1 MRIIDNIVYY
11 TSLDVASVCNR
22 SLQQFTNW
30 DKYSNI
36 LEEQGKERLIPRPAL
51 VLNKRR
57 LYTKNQV
64 DQILVFSKSLKRG
77 QMAQYSRTRC
87 GQRGR
92 DINDRMNK
100 KEVEKSFKAVQE
112 NLDKVNKAVDY
123 KKRFKYLKNKG
134 K

>member
-11 TSLDVASVCNR
+11 TSLDCASVCNR

-30 DKYSNI
+30 DKYSNQ
-36 LEEQGKERLIPRPAL
+36 LEAEGKARLIPRPAL
-51 VLNKRR
+51 ILNKRR
-57 LYTKNQV
+57 LYTKDQLN
-64 DQILVFSKSLKRG
+64 QILVFSRNIKHG
-77 QMAQYSRTRC
+77 QMAEYSRTRC

-92 DINDRMNK
+92 DIDERMQK
-100 KEVEKSFKAVQE
+100 KAQKKIFKELKE

-123 KKRFKYLKNKG
+123 KERFKHLKNKR